1 MNDLTE
7 AYEQLSGA
15 FESFREIVRSSDKH
29 LYERWKAGGFIVSE
43 DIMSMY
49 PNITEVYEA
58 LNDESEDEEENE
70 SNSSR

>member
-1 MNDLTE
+1 MNELTE
-7 AYEQLSGA
+7 AYEQLSEA
-15 FESFREIVRSSDKH
+15 FEAFRHLVQCTDKH

-58 LNDESEDEEENE
+58 LNDEGEEDESHELD
-70 SNSSR
+70 